1 VEVAGRALELMRE
14 AASVLE
20 PATAG
25 VVLIASMGNA
35 ISNELICV
43 ATEASK
49 LLHSVGLP
57 VEIPAQVIY
66 ISIYICVYICVCV

>member
-1 VEVAGRALELMRE
+1 MAARISASAGDLSLCIHMHIY
-14 AASVLE
+14 VYIYI
-20 PATAG
+20 T
-25 VVLIASMGNA
+25 GNA
-35 ISNELICV
+35 ISNKLICG

-66 ISIYICVYICVCV
+66 FSLYIYVYLY